1 MGAIRKWKMENG
13 KERKGKERKGKE
25 RKGKER
31 KGKGTACDE
40 HSETILT
47 SLLCARR
54 LTALFCTL
62 LTSEL
67 GL

>member
-1 MGAIRKWKMENG
+1 MGAIRKWKMEN
-13 KERKGKERKGKE
+13 GKE